1 MDRIKELACLICNH
15 RNFKTITKE
24 ISKILLKLKIIQN
37 KKSVIPVCL
46 NSNTIDAAFACSI
59 DSNKNVFGKKIYIL
73 IKPDHSEKRI
83 IRVLIQIES
92 SVWQKKEDEDN
103 QRHDVKEVMED
114 EIEDALKD
122 IKRYFR
128 KHN

>member
-1 MDRIKELACLICNH
+1 M
-15 RNFKTITKE
+15 
-24 ISKILLKLKIIQN
+24 
-37 KKSVIPVCL
+37 
-46 NSNTIDAAFACSI
+46 
-59 DSNKNVFGKKIYIL
+59 FGKKIYIL